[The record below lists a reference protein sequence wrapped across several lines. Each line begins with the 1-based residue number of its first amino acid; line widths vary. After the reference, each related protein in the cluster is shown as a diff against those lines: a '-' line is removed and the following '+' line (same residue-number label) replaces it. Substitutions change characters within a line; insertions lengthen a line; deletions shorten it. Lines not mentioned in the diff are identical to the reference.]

1 VKSILKYLFPV
12 PKEDSKRVITFA
24 NQEDYISFRHHM
36 YKKTRPK
43 DIELTE
49 VGPRFEMKLYEIR
62 LGTMEQT
69 DADVEW
75 RLKPYMNTARKRM
88 ALSSTGLLDQ

>member
-1 VKSILKYLFPV
+1 MVRILCM
-12 PKEDSKRVITFA
+12 I
-24 NQEDYISFRHHM
+24 RHHM

>member
-1 VKSILKYLFPV
+1 
-12 PKEDSKRVITFA
+12 
-24 NQEDYISFRHHM
+24 
-36 YKKTRPK
+36 
-43 DIELTE
+43 
-49 VGPRFEMKLYEIR
+49 
-62 LGTMEQT
+62 MEQT